1 MWSGLIKNDRIWCEI
16 EDYEILMAEAY
27 KEHLQKAKDLL
38 EQQSVCVWQKCIKG
52 RANSWVMHPPKNIH
66 YNALSENW
74 SPFCE

>member
-1 MWSGLIKNDRIWCEI
+1 
-16 EDYEILMAEAY
+16 MAEAY

-38 EQQSVCVWQKCIKG
+38 EQQSVCVWQKRIKG